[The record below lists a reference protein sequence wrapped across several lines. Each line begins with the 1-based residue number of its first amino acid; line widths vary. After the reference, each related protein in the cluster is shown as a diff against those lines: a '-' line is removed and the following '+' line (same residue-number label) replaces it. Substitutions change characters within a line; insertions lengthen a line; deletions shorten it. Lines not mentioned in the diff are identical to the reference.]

1 MSAHPISAIYA
12 GAVRHARYAPA
23 RHRFTYR
30 VFSLFL
36 NVDDLDADANLP
48 ALLSVDRFN
57 LFSIRLKDHGPKDA
71 TKLRPF
77 IDNLLAKRG
86 LAQSEQIFILCYPR
100 ILGYA
105 FNPLT
110 VYYCLNDGAVSGLV
124 YEVRNTFGD
133 DHIYVVPVNR
143 RGSETSLS
151 HTRDKQMH
159 VSPFIDM
166 NATYHF
172 SAPLPDD
179 ELRLVIRETQN
190 NVPLLIASF
199 TGHRR
204 ALTNRQ
210 LLCAF
215 FQYPMMTLKVVAAIH
230 FEAGRLFLKNVPFI
244 SRPSPPADR
253 VSY

>member
-1 MSAHPISAIYA
+1 MSAPAHI
-12 GAVRHARYAPA
+12 GNLCRRCAPRA
-23 RHRFTYR
+23 LCACAPPFFTYR
-30 VFSLFL
+30 VFSLFV
-36 NVDDLDADANLP
+36 NVDDLDARANLP

-77 IDNLLAKRG
+77 IDNLLVKRG
-86 LAQSEQIFILCYPR
+86 LARPEQIFILCYPR

-110 VYYCLNDGAVSGLV
+110 VYYCLNDGAVSALV

-133 DHIYVVPVNR
+133 DHIYVVPVGA

-179 ELRLVIRETQN
+179 SFA
-190 NVPLLIASF
+190 LLSAKRKTMPPSHCKF
-199 TGHRR
+199 CRTPPP
-204 ALTNRQ
+204 LTNRQ
-210 LLCAF
+210 LLRAF
-215 FQYPMMTLKVVAAIH
+215 FAISDDDVESCCRH
-230 FEAGRLFLKNVPFI
+230 SF
-244 SRPSPPADR
+244 
-253 VSY
+253 